1 MEIEI
6 REAYGEWAVDMETP
20 DQTQSIYFKSR
31 QNALSFVKYLELADN
46 VIELDKKELQAP
58 MTNYD
63 RIKAMN
69 IDEMADALFAFKEEC
84 NKDCPIGKNR
94 KYCYMLCD
102 SASAIKEWL
111 EQEVSE

>member
-1 MEIEI
+1 MEIKI
-6 REAYGEWAVDMETP
+6 REVNKWAVDIKTP
-20 DQTQSIYFKSR
+20 DKIQIIYFKSR

-63 RIKAMN
+63 RIKAMSVE
-69 IDEMADALFAFKEEC
+69 EMADALFAFKKEC